1 MAKHQDD
8 DAILIQAT
16 TTGKRNITPESSP
29 ASSCKGRAS
38 RHGPKA
44 IFGPKL
50 LNNHEIQ
57 GLGVSESAQTSFA
70 PLQTSFAPVQCRR
83 RPKRP
88 RCEHLRREDNE
99 FSFFERV
106 AKSAN

>member
-50 LNNHEIQ
+50 LKTTNFKD
-57 GLGVSESAQTSFA
+57 SESLNRRKLVLHHCKPVLHPFNAGGA
-70 PLQTSFAPVQCRR
+70 PSGRAANICAETTMNFQFS
-83 RPKRP
+83 
-88 RCEHLRREDNE
+88 RE
-99 FSFFERV
+99 
-106 AKSAN
+106 